1 MMTSFVFFTFL
12 VLFTLFSGYCS
23 LALIAL
29 FSLST
34 GEAKIFA
41 QDPDKRKRLVVTL
54 LSSPR
59 DLLVTL
65 LFYDI
70 AANILIQN
78 TAANLFGD
86 YSSWLLKVGVPLVLT
101 LILGEILPK
110 TIALP
115 FNTQIAHRVAPSVF
129 FLHKL
134 LGPIRR
140 LITNVTT
147 HVSRLLFFFLKKEKE
162 ISNDELRVLL
172 RSSES
177 YGILSREEAKLAQGY
192 LSLADITV
200 KERMRPRHEILYY
213 DLSEPL
219 TKLIFLFVEKECSKV
234 PVCQEDIQNLRGIL
248 SAKHFFLHRNEI
260 KESKD
265 LSPYLKKPYY
275 VPETIVVR
283 TLLRHFFQRK
293 EEIAI
298 VVDEYSSISGLITQ
312 EDLFEIVVGEIA
324 DRRDEKM
331 RYTPAGKDVIIASGK
346 FELSEFEELFQVQLP
361 SENNMVTL
369 GGWLT
374 EQLGTIPKSGTKY
387 VWKNFLFQVLAA
399 DANRVRRIYIR
410 RLKPHE

>member
-1 MMTSFVFFTFL
+1 MTTFL
-12 VLFTLFSGYCS
+12 YTAFLILFTLFSGYCS
-23 LALIAL
+23 LALIAI

-34 GEAKIFA
+34 GEAKLYA

-54 LSSPR
+54 LSQPR

-78 TAANLFGD
+78 AAANLFGD
-86 YSSWLLKVGVPLVLT
+86 FAPWLLKVGVPLGLT

-115 FNTQIAHRVAPSVF
+115 FNTEIAYRVASSVNL
-129 FLHKL
+129 LHRL

-140 LITNVTT
+140 LITRITT
-147 HVSRLLFFFLKKEKE
+147 YLSRVLFFFFKKEKE
-162 ISNDELRVLL
+162 ISNEELRVLL

-177 YGILSREEAKLAQGY
+177 YGILNREEAKLAQGY
-192 LSLADITV
+192 LSLTDITV
-200 KERMRPRHEILYY
+200 KERMRPRYEILYY
-213 DLSEPL
+213 DLEEPL
-219 TKLIFLFVEKECSKV
+219 SKLIYLFVEKECSRV
-234 PVCQEDIQNLRGIL
+234 PVCQGDIQNLLGIL
-248 SAKHFFLHRNEI
+248 SAKRFFLHRNTI
-260 KESKD
+260 RESKD
-265 LSPYLKKPYY
+265 LIPYLKKPYY

-283 TLLRHFFQRK
+283 TLLRHIFQRK
-293 EEIAI
+293 EEMAI
-298 VVDEYSSISGLITQ
+298 VVDEYSSICGLITQ

-324 DRRDEKM
+324 DRRDDKI
-331 RYTPAGKDVIIASGK
+331 RYSPAGKDVIIASGK
-346 FELSEFEELFQVQLP
+346 FELNEFAELFHVQLP

-387 VWKNFLFQVLAA
+387 IWRNFLFQVLAA
-399 DANRVRRIYIR
+399 DSNRVRRIYIR
-410 RLKPHE
+410 RLKHE

>member
-1 MMTSFVFFTFL
+1 MINLLFG
-12 VLFTLFSGYCS
+12 VLLLIFTLFSGYFS

-29 FSLST
+29 FSLSPA
-34 GEAKIFA
+34 EVKLFA
-41 QDPDKRKRLVVTL
+41 EDPDKRKRLAVAL
-54 LSSPR
+54 LSQPR

-86 YSSWLLKVGVPLVLT
+86 ASSWSLKVGVPLLLT

-110 TIALP
+110 IIAFP
-115 FNTQIAHRVAPSVF
+115 FHTQIACHVAVPVM

-134 LGPIRR
+134 LGPLRR
-140 LITNVTT
+140 LITRVTT
-147 HVSRLLFFFLKKEKE
+147 QLSRILFFFLKKEKE
-162 ISNDELRVLL
+162 ISTEELQVLL
-172 RSSES
+172 RSSEN
-177 YGILSREEAKLAQGY
+177 YGILSREEAKLVQGY
-192 LSLADITV
+192 LSLTEITV

-219 TKLIFLFVEKECSKV
+219 SKLIYLFVEKECSRI
-234 PVCQEDIQNLRGIL
+234 PICEGDIQNMHGIL
-248 SAKHFFLHRNEI
+248 SAKRFFLNRGQIN
-260 KESKD
+260 ESKD
-265 LSPYLKKPYY
+265 LISFLKKPYY

-293 EEIAI
+293 EEMAI
-298 VVDEYSSISGLITQ
+298 VIDEYSTITGLITQ

-324 DRRDEKM
+324 DRRDEKI

-346 FELSEFEELFQVQLP
+346 FELSEFEELFHVQLP

-374 EQLGTIPKSGTKY
+374 EQLGNIPKSGTKFI
-387 VWKNFLFQVLAA
+387 WKNFLFQVLAA
-399 DANRVRRIYIR
+399 DPNRVRRVYIR
-410 RLKPHE
+410 RLKA

>member
-1 MMTSFVFFTFL
+1 VTTLLFTTFL
-12 VLFTLFSGYCS
+12 IVFTLFSGYCS
-23 LALIAL
+23 LALIAI

-34 GEAKIFA
+34 GEAKLYA
-41 QDPDKRKRLVVTL
+41 QDIDPRKKLVVSM
-54 LSSPR
+54 LSKPR

-78 TAANLFGD
+78 AAANLFGD
-86 YSSWLLKVGVPLVLT
+86 LSSWWLKVGIPLGLT

-115 FNTQIAHRVAPSVF
+115 FNTQIAYRVAPSVYF
-129 FLHKL
+129 IHRL
-134 LGPIRR
+134 LGPIRH
-140 LITNVTT
+140 LITEATT
-147 HVSRLLFFFLKKEKE
+147 YLSRILFFFLKKEKE

-172 RSSES
+172 KSSET
-177 YGILSREEAKLAQGY
+177 YGILNRDEAKLAQGY
-192 LSLADITV
+192 LSLADITI

-219 TKLIFLFVEKECSKV
+219 SKLVYLYVEKECSRV
-234 PVCQEDIQNLRGIL
+234 PICQGDLQNLLGIL
-248 SAKHFFLHRNEI
+248 SAKRFFLNRNMI
-260 KESKD
+260 QKSTD
-265 LSPYLKKPYY
+265 VIPNLKKPYY
-275 VPETIVVR
+275 VPETIVAR
-283 TLLRHFFQRK
+283 TLMRHFFLRK
-293 EEIAI
+293 EEMAI
-298 VVDEYSSISGLITQ
+298 VLDEYSSISGLITQ

-324 DRRDEKM
+324 DQRDEKI

-346 FELSEFEELFQVQLP
+346 FELSEFEELFHVQLP

-374 EQLGTIPKSGTKY
+374 EQLGHIPKSGTKY

-399 DANRVRRIYIR
+399 DPNRVRRLYIR
-410 RLKPHE
+410 RLKHE

>member
-1 MMTSFVFFTFL
+1 MMSFLFSIFL

-23 LALIAL
+23 LATIAL
-29 FSLST
+29 FSLSA
-34 GEAKIFA
+34 GEAKLFA
-41 QDPDKRKRLVVTL
+41 ADPDKRKRMVVTL
-54 LSSPR
+54 LSKPR

-86 YSSWLLKVGVPLVLT
+86 NSPWLLKVGVPLLLT

-110 TIALP
+110 TVALP
-115 FNTQIAHRVAPSVF
+115 FKTNIAYKVAPSVM

-134 LGPIRR
+134 LGPVRKM
-140 LITNVTT
+140 ITEVTT
-147 HVSRLLFFFLKKEKE
+147 HLSRFLFFFLKKEKE
-162 ISNDELRVLL
+162 ISTEELQVLL

-192 LSLADITV
+192 LSLTEITV

-219 TKLIFLFVEKECSKV
+219 TKLIYLFVEKECSRI
-234 PVCQEDIQNLRGIL
+234 PVCEGDIQNMRGIL
-248 SAKHFFLHRNEI
+248 SAKRFFLNRKQIN
-260 KESKD
+260 ESKD
-265 LSPYLKKPYY
+265 LLPFLKKPYY

-293 EEIAI
+293 EEMAI
-298 VVDEYSSISGLITQ
+298 VIDEYSTITGLITQ

-324 DRRDEKM
+324 DRRDDKI

-346 FELSEFEELFQVQLP
+346 FELSEFEELFHVQLP
-361 SENNMVTL
+361 SENNMVTI

-374 EQLGTIPKSGTKY
+374 EQLGNIPKSGTKY
-387 VWKNFLFQVLAA
+387 IWKNFLFQVLAA
-399 DANRVRRIYIR
+399 DPNRVRRIYIR
-410 RLKPHE
+410 RLKHHE